1 MKDNQAELDSI
12 KNELQELNENL
23 NSISTELAS
32 QVEQEKQ
39 KVSYLKEIHYL
50 LQFNLGVNVNN
61 QSLINISEYLKEIKD
76 KL

>member
-1 MKDNQAELDSI
+1 MSNQAELDSI
-12 KNELQELNENL
+12 KDELQELNENL

>member
-1 MKDNQAELDSI
+1 MQNQADLEYI
-12 KNELQELNENL
+12 KEELQELNENL

-39 KVSYLKEIHYL
+39 IVSYLKEFHYL

>member
-1 MKDNQAELDSI
+1 MSNQAELDSI

-39 KVSYLKEIHYL
+39 IASCLKEIHYL
-50 LQFNLGVNVNN
+50 LQFNLGVNVSN
-61 QSLINISEYLKEIKD
+61 QSLINISEYLKEIKEN
-76 KL
+76 L